1 VEAGAPDREQALIRA
16 LREGRY
22 ECLGE
27 LVDLHGEGL
36 MRYLVS
42 ILGSRDSAEDAFQ
55 DTWVR
60 VMRRIASF
68 RGDRPFAPWLFRIA
82 RNRAY
87 DHLRWRRLRTLLGA
101 GSREADH
108 ATPEIPTEDAFG
120 DRLASRDTAAKV
132 LVTLSPRL
140 REVLCLR
147 FLHELSYE
155 EIAAVCGVPIGTVK
169 SRLARAL
176 ERAAEAGRALEA

>member
-1 VEAGAPDREQALIRA
+1 VEAGANDREQALIRA
-16 LREGRY
+16 LREGRH
-22 ECLGE
+22 ECVGE

-36 MRYLVS
+36 MRYLMS
-42 ILGSRDSAEDAFQ
+42 ILGDRDSAEDVFQ

-60 VMRRIASF
+60 VIRRIAGF

-87 DHLRWRRLRTLLGA
+87 DHLRWRRLRGLVRGRDDAADGA
-101 GSREADH
+101 E
-108 ATPEIPTEDAFG
+108 PEIPTEDAFA
-120 DRLASRDTAAKV
+120 DRLASRDSAARV
-132 LVTLSPRL
+132 LAALSPRL

-147 FLHELSYE
+147 FLHELSYQ
-155 EIAAVCGVPIGTVK
+155 EIAGVCGVPVGTVK

-176 ERAAEAGRALEA
+176 ERAAEARRALEA